1 MAEAPAT
8 AAPAT
13 AAPGGAA
20 PRRTAWER
28 VTTVPLV
35 VLGIVFIVAYTIYVL
50 APWIPRGPG
59 SPLFFALV
67 AAWLVFVIDVV
78 VRVSLTPRG
87 GRWAFIRT
95 HPIDMLSAIVPV
107 FRAFRVL
114 ALLREV
120 PYLQRRSGAAV
131 RANIIIFAST
141 YAVVFVYFIALA
153 TLQAERNAPGAT
165 ITTFGDSVWWAI
177 VTIATVGYGDMYPVT
192 TEGRFYAVF
201 LMAGGVVIVGTASAT
216 IISYIGDKV
225 SQVRAH
231 HASGAGAVL
240 EAFNADDAE
249 DVTDAGASD
258 AGSADVGSAEGT
270 ARDD

>member
-1 MAEAPAT
+1 MMAEEPAT
-8 AAPAT
+8 EAR
-13 AAPGGAA
+13 
-20 PRRTAWER
+20 RRTDWER

-35 VLGIVFIVAYTIYVL
+35 VLGVVFIVAYTIYVL

-59 SPLFFALV
+59 SPLFFALM

-87 GRWAFIRT
+87 GRWKWIRT
-95 HPIDMLSAIVPV
+95 HPIDVLSAIIPV

-114 ALLREV
+114 SLLREV

-131 RANIIIFAST
+131 RANIIIFGST
-141 YAVVFVYFIALA
+141 YAIVFVYFIALA

-201 LMAGGVVIVGTASAT
+201 LMGGGVAIVGTASAT

-231 HASGAGAVL
+231 HGGGTGAVL
-240 EAFNADDAE
+240 DMLGTPDAAGEPPLDEPPADE
-249 DVTDAGASD
+249 PPVDVPLADEPRSD
-258 AGSADVGSAEGT
+258 QPP
-270 ARDD
+270 R